1 MPNFTLP
8 KDQIPKAYEHQTKST
23 EFQAGREAI
32 FDMSDPGTGK
42 TRAYLDGFAER
53 LRKDPTRKCLVLA
66 PKSILEPAWANDI
79 VRFQP
84 ELKYSVAYAKNRT
97 KAFQDKSA
105 DIYITNHDA
114 VKWLADNPWAYLNI
128 TDIVID
134 ESTAFKNPSAQ
145 RSKAAKKLSKHFTHR
160 VVMTGTPAPNTV
172 TDLWNQAFILDSGE
186 RLGTSYWRFRNSVC
200 EPIRV
205 GPAANMVQWVDRE
218 GAIEAVADLLSDITV
233 RNVFEECIDIPKNF
247 TTDVGYD
254 LPFAL
259 RKQYDILAEHAL
271 IQLAQE
277 DITAPN
283 AAVLTGKLLQLAS
296 GAVYKNDSTVEVFD
310 TERYELIM
318 QLIQERESCVV
329 AYNWGHQLEQLCKLA
344 DKVKIPYSVI
354 NGAAKDS
361 QRLQAVED
369 FQNGVIKVI
378 FAHPRSAAHGLT
390 LTRGTTTIWSSP
402 TWSSEQYTQF
412 NKRIYRAGQTRK
424 TETIHITAN
433 ATLEEHVYN
442 KLQGKIDQQATLLD
456 ILGI

>member
-8 KDQIPKAYEHQTKST
+8 KDQIPPAYEHQTKST
-23 EFQAGREAI
+23 EFQVGHEAI

-53 LRKDPTRKCLVLA
+53 LRRDPSRKCLVLA
-66 PKSILEPAWANDI
+66 PKSILEPAWGHDI

-84 ELKYSVAYAKNRT
+84 ELKYSVAYANNRQ
-97 KAFQDKSA
+97 KAFQEEA

-114 VKWLADNPWAYLNI
+114 VKWLRDNPWAYLEI

-134 ESTAFKNPSAQ
+134 ESTAYKNPSAQ
-145 RSKAAKKLSKHFTHR
+145 RSKAVKRIAGHFDHR

-172 TDLWNQAFILDSGE
+172 TDIWNQAFILDDGE

-205 GPAANMVQWVDRE
+205 GRGAQMVRWQDKE
-218 GAIEAVADLLSDITV
+218 GAIEAVADLLSDITI
-233 RNVFEECIDIPKNF
+233 RNVFEQCIDIPGHFK
-247 TTDVGYD
+247 TDVTFD

-271 IQLAQE
+271 IQLATE
-277 DITAPN
+277 DITAAN
-283 AAVLTGKLLQLAS
+283 AAVLTGKLLQLSS
-296 GAVYKNDSTVEVFD
+296 GSVYKNDSTAELFD
-310 TERYELIM
+310 TARYELII
-318 QLIQERESCVV
+318 QLVKERDSCVV
-329 AYNWGHQLEQLCKLA
+329 AYNWGHQLAELELLA
-344 DKVKIPYSVI
+344 TKEKIPYGVI
-354 NGAAKDS
+354 NGAANDA
-361 QRLQAVED
+361 QRQKVVED

-402 TWSSEQYTQF
+402 TWSSEQYEQF
-412 NKRIYRAGQTRK
+412 NRRIYRAGQTRK
-424 TETIHITAN
+424 TETIHITAS

-442 KLQGKIDQQATLLD
+442 KLQGKIDQQASLLD
-456 ILGI
+456 ILGM